1 MSFCCVYI
9 SCRISISHSTLNTP
23 VMFILSHVN
32 QCRLYDKSRDVYIQD
47 CDDDGESAAGAR
59 LLHLLQVYLYH
70 AHTSCSFDV
79 SFLLWTQ
86 MMDVRNGMVVVSRW
100 YVLISIWFAYFIG
113 HAIRTLRGLPS
124 QADWFSHYTVQHYVY
139 AAHRITFAMLLILG
153 SIV

>member
-113 HAIRTLRGLPS
+113 HAIRTLYVDYHHSATLCICCTQNNLR
-124 QADWFSHYTVQHYVY
+124 YTVDIGVY
-139 AAHRITFAMLLILG
+139 SPIY
-153 SIV
+153 SSE